1 MTPERI
7 KSRER
12 FAEWLL
18 EELYAS
24 YLDARKG
31 KRGTVDEQRF
41 ETFLFENLIDLRDC
55 IMDRTYYPSRGV
67 AFIISKP
74 VRREIFAAPFRDRIV
89 HHFLYR
95 QNAAWWDRRLIYDS
109 YSCREGKGTLFGIK
123 RLVHHI
129 RSVSNNYTED
139 VYVVQGDLKGY
150 FMSLPRKGLYERV
163 TWGLDQQY
171 KDGGILYETC
181 KFLWKEVIFDDPT
194 DGVRR
199 KSSRRSW
206 RKLSPD
212 KSLFCQ
218 PPGQGIVIGN
228 LSSQELSNIYLDQL
242 DRFITMELGYKHYGR
257 YVDDFYIV
265 IKKEQLPQLKRD
277 MELVRTFLVRIG
289 LKMNEKKYHVRD
301 FKKGVPFLGVVVYP
315 NHIVPG
321 KRILSNFYI
330 ATQRFTAGFLTE
342 DSIISYMGYMK
353 NIRGK
358 KATARVFHKAGWKY
372 KF

>member
-1 MTPERI
+1 
-7 KSRER
+7 
-12 FAEWLL
+12 
-18 EELYAS
+18 
-24 YLDARKG
+24 
-31 KRGTVDEQRF
+31 
-41 ETFLFENLIDLRDC
+41 
-55 IMDRTYYPSRGV
+55 
-67 AFIISKP
+67 
-74 VRREIFAAPFRDRIV
+74 
-89 HHFLYR
+89 
-95 QNAAWWDRRLIYDS
+95 
-109 YSCREGKGTLFGIK
+109 
-123 RLVHHI
+123 
-129 RSVSNNYTED
+129 
-139 VYVVQGDLKGY
+139 
-150 FMSLPRKGLYERV
+150 
-163 TWGLDQQY
+163 
-171 KDGGILYETC
+171 
-181 KFLWKEVIFDDPT
+181 
-194 DGVRR
+194 VRR

-218 PPGQGIVIGN
+218 PPGRGIVIGN

-330 ATQRFTAGFLTE
+330 ATQRFTTGFLTE